1 MRQVIKIFNTY
12 IDSLIEFTWLEY
24 VTFVI
29 PRMELHQQDLIDL
42 ALMVSSRI
50 NAITEFEFKG
60 EEIEVLIRKTG
71 GVKYDCIG
79 CNRVN

>member
-1 MRQVIKIFNTY
+1 
-12 IDSLIEFTWLEY
+12 
-24 VTFVI
+24 
-29 PRMELHQQDLIDL
+29 MELHQQDLIDL

-71 GVKYDCIG
+71 GVKCDCIG

>member
-42 ALMVSSRI
+42 ALMVS
-50 NAITEFEFKG
+50 
-60 EEIEVLIRKTG
+60 IENKCYYGI
-71 GVKYDCIG
+71 
-79 CNRVN
+79 